1 MESRKT
7 SVRTDEIE
15 TFDEPEDDF
24 LTSSK
29 HHQTHQLRI
38 WEGENI
44 HEDPKNAESYEI
56 EKREV
61 IITVNNFVTKLYIE
75 SQRFKNNDNITGEK
89 YEEMDDL
96 MDRVEVAHDLITRL
110 RQLLTMEKTD
120 SVMDHSLNRT
130 RFFKMDDDYKTQN
143 EERENNRRKALVE
156 KKRKVK
162 LFSETIDSITER
174 YNSVVETIN
183 APNDYK
189 FLEELK
195 TNTIPLELKKKITKK
210 KRDTK
215 NEGHGNKEAS
225 SILCR
230 SPFDI
235 LNDRIVDSD
244 VKPTYRIIG
253 TDVVSYKT
261 IYNYSCTLYGLYV
274 EGKGSK
280 KEKAKENAATEM
292 IRQIL
297 NEQNAKTLANHFK
310 PFNEQEIN
318 ELQALFKT
326 KQNYTEFLE
335 EMTKEDIPLPLVIK
349 SKVRRSY
356 IAK

>member
-15 TFDEPEDDF
+15 AFDELQPEDDF

-29 HHQTHQLRI
+29 HHQTHRLRI
-38 WEGENI
+38 WEGQNI

-56 EKREV
+56 EKRKV

-75 SQRFKNNDNITGEK
+75 SQRFKNYDNLTEEK

-96 MDRVEVAHDLITRL
+96 MDQVEIAHDLITRL

-120 SVMDHSLNRT
+120 SVMDHSINRT
-130 RFFKMDDDYKTQN
+130 RFFKMDDDCKTQN
-143 EERENNRRKALVE
+143 EERENIRQKTLVE
-156 KKRKVK
+156 KRRKVQ
-162 LFSETIDSITER
+162 LFSETIDSIIER

-189 FLEELK
+189 FLDELK
-195 TNTIPLELKKKITKK
+195 TNTIPLELKKHITKK

-215 NEGHGNKEAS
+215 NKGHGNKEAS
-225 SILCR
+225 SILW

-261 IYNYSCTLYGLYV
+261 IYNYSCTLYGLYA

-297 NEQNAKTLANHFK
+297 NEQNAKTLSNHFK
-310 PFNEQEIN
+310 PFNEQEMN
-318 ELQALFKT
+318 DLQTLFKT

-335 EMTKEDIPLPLVIK
+335 ETAKEDIPLPLVIK
-349 SKVRRSY
+349 SKIRHT
-356 IAK
+356 

>member
-7 SVRTDEIE
+7 SVKTTDEFE
-15 TFDEPEDDF
+15 AFDESEDVCG
-24 LTSSK
+24 TSSK
-29 HHQTHQLRI
+29 HRQTHQLRV
-38 WEGENI
+38 WEGQHV

-61 IITVNNFVTKLYIE
+61 IITVNNFITKLYIDSE
-75 SQRFKNNDNITGEK
+75 RLKKKHDDTTEEK
-89 YEEMDDL
+89 YEEMEDL
-96 MDRVEVAHDLITRL
+96 MDRVEIAHDLIIRL

-143 EERENNRRKALVE
+143 EERENIRQKALVE
-156 KKRKVK
+156 KRRRVQ
-162 LFSETIDSITER
+162 LFSETLDSIAER
-174 YNSVVETIN
+174 YNSVVEAIN

-195 TNTIPLELKKKITKK
+195 TNTIPLELKKNMTKK

-215 NEGHGNKEAS
+215 NESRGGNKEAGP
-225 SILCR
+225 LLW
-230 SPFDI
+230 SPFEI
-235 LNDRIVDSD
+235 LNGRIVDSD

-253 TDVVSYKT
+253 TDVTSYKT
-261 IYNYSCTLYGLYV
+261 VYNYSCTLYGLYV

-280 KEKAKENAATEM
+280 KEKAKEDAATEM

-297 NEQNAKTLANHFK
+297 NEQNAKTLPNQFK

-318 ELQALFKT
+318 DLQALLKT

-335 EMTKEDIPLPLVIK
+335 EATKEDIPLPLKIK
-349 SKVRRSY
+349 SNVRRT
-356 IAK
+356 